1 MTSSSPDPKLE
12 NTLVHAIVHSN
23 LPPAGKTFARIRQE
37 VGTVSSAG
45 YETTASALRLIFFHV
60 FTNPTILNRLREE
73 LDSAA
78 AAAATNST
86 TATSTTSPPNPG
98 HALPL
103 KTLQQLPYLTAVLTE
118 GLRLS
123 PAIATRAARISDN
136 DLLYGDWRIP
146 AGTPVGMTVLLMHT
160 DEALYPDPM
169 RFDPGRWMMG
179 DSEVGEGR
187 GRRWFAPFSRGTR
200 VCLGMQ

>member
-1 MTSSSPDPKLE
+1 VTSSSPHPKLQ

-37 VGTVSSAG
+37 VGTVSAAG

-60 FTNPTILNRLREE
+60 FTNPTILNRLRQE

-78 AAAATNST
+78 ATGNGPT
-86 TATSTTSPPNPG
+86 Y

-123 PAIATRAARISDN
+123 PAIGTRAARISDK
-136 DLLYGDWRIP
+136 DLFYGDWRIP

-160 DEALYPDPM
+160 DEGLYPDPM
-169 RFDPGRWMMG
+169 RFDPGRWMM
-179 DSEVGEGR
+179 DEKVGEG
-187 GRRWFAPFSRGTR
+187 GKRRLFAPFSRGTR